1 MQSWKYSFTT
11 AAVLLALS
19 ATGPATANLSDDKNL
34 APSTHDVPIVA
45 WSLGEPMLLAQ
56 ANQAKEKEK
65 SGKNKTQA
73 QKAQGYQKSGNPKA
87 AGGPQNPGKG
97 KPQKP
102 SNARPEQP
110 IEGVKP
116 EQPIEG
122 VKPEQPIEGGK
133 PEQPIEGVKPEQPI
147 APPQP
152 EPRDKGG
159 RG

>member
-1 MQSWKYSFTT
+1 MRSWKYSVST
-11 AAVLLALS
+11 ATILLALS
-19 ATGPATANLSDDKNL
+19 ATGQATANLSDDKNL
-34 APSTHDVPIVA
+34 ARSTHDVPIVA
-45 WSLGEPMLLAQ
+45 WSLGETMLLVQ
-56 ANQAKEKEK
+56 ANPAKEKEK

-102 SNARPEQP
+102 SNAQPEQP
-110 IEGVKP
+110 VERPKPEQPVEAVKP
-116 EQPIEG
+116 EQP
-122 VKPEQPIEGGK
+122 V
-133 PEQPIEGVKPEQPI
+133 

-152 EPRDKGG
+152 EPRDKDG

>member
-73 QKAQGYQKSGNPKA
+73 QKAQGYQKSGNPNA
-87 AGGPQNPGKG
+87 AGGPQSPGRE

-122 VKPEQPIEGGK
+122 VKPEQPI
-133 PEQPIEGVKPEQPI
+133 

-159 RG
+159 HG

>member
-1 MQSWKYSFTT
+1 MRSWKYSVSTVT
-11 AAVLLALS
+11 VLLALS
-19 ATGPATANLSDDKNL
+19 ATGPVTANLSDDKNL

-102 SNARPEQP
+102 SNVRPEQP
-110 IEGVKP
+110 VERP
-116 EQPIEG
+116 
-122 VKPEQPIEGGK
+122 
-133 PEQPIEGVKPEQPI
+133 KPEQPI
-147 APPQP
+147 ATPQP

>member
-1 MQSWKYSFTT
+1 MQRRKFTVTT

-56 ANQAKEKEK
+56 ANQAKEKEQ

-87 AGGPQNPGKG
+87 AGGPQNPGKE

-110 IEGVKP
+110 VEGV
-116 EQPIEG
+116 
-122 VKPEQPIEGGK
+122 K

>member
-87 AGGPQNPGKG
+87 AGGPQSPGKE

-110 IEGVKP
+110 VEGV
-116 EQPIEG
+116 
-122 VKPEQPIEGGK
+122 K

>member
-1 MQSWKYSFTT
+1 MRSWKYSVST
-11 AAVLLALS
+11 ATVLLALS
-19 ATGPATANLSDDKNL
+19 ATGPVTANLSDDKNL

-65 SGKNKTQA
+65 SGKNKNQA

-102 SNARPEQP
+102 SNAQPEQP
-110 IEGVKP
+110 VERPKPEQPVEAVKP
-116 EQPIEG
+116 EQP
-122 VKPEQPIEGGK
+122 V
-133 PEQPIEGVKPEQPI
+133 

-152 EPRDKGG
+152 EPRDKDG

>member
-1 MQSWKYSFTT
+1 MRSWKYSVSTVT
-11 AAVLLALS
+11 VLLALS
-19 ATGPATANLSDDKNL
+19 ATGPVTANLSDDKNP

-102 SNARPEQP
+102 SNVRPEQP
-110 IEGVKP
+110 VERP
-116 EQPIEG
+116 
-122 VKPEQPIEGGK
+122 
-133 PEQPIEGVKPEQPI
+133 KPEQPI
-147 APPQP
+147 ATPQP

>member
-1 MQSWKYSFTT
+1 M
-11 AAVLLALS
+11 LLALS
-19 ATGPATANLSDDKNL
+19 ATGPVTANLSDDKNL

-45 WSLGEPMLLAQ
+45 LSRGEPMLLAQ

-102 SNARPEQP
+102 SNVRPEQP
-110 IEGVKP
+110 VERPKP
-116 EQPIEG
+116 EQP
-122 VKPEQPIEGGK
+122 V
-133 PEQPIEGVKPEQPI
+133 

-152 EPRDKGG
+152 EPRDKDG

>member
-87 AGGPQNPGKG
+87 AGGPQNPGKE

-122 VKPEQPIEGGK
+122 VKPEQPI
-133 PEQPIEGVKPEQPI
+133 

-159 RG
+159 HG

>member
-1 MQSWKYSFTT
+1 MRSWKYSVSTVT
-11 AAVLLALS
+11 VLLALS
-19 ATGPATANLSDDKNL
+19 ATGPVTANLSDDKNL

-110 IEGVKP
+110 VEGV
-116 EQPIEG
+116 
-122 VKPEQPIEGGK
+122 K

>member
-65 SGKNKTQA
+65 SGKKKTQA

-110 IEGVKP
+110 VEGV
-116 EQPIEG
+116 
-122 VKPEQPIEGGK
+122 K

>member
-110 IEGVKP
+110 VEGV
-116 EQPIEG
+116 
-122 VKPEQPIEGGK
+122 K

>member
-56 ANQAKEKEK
+56 ANQAKGKEK

-102 SNARPEQP
+102 SNVRPEQP
-110 IEGVKP
+110 VEGP
-116 EQPIEG
+116 
-122 VKPEQPIEGGK
+122 
-133 PEQPIEGVKPEQPI
+133 KPEQPI
-147 APPQP
+147 ATPQP

>member
-34 APSTHDVPIVA
+34 APSTHVVPIVA

-65 SGKNKTQA
+65 SVKNKTQA

-87 AGGPQNPGKG
+87 AGGPQNPGKE

-102 SNARPEQP
+102 SNAR
-110 IEGVKP
+110 
-116 EQPIEG
+116 
-122 VKPEQPIEGGK
+122 

-159 RG
+159 HG

>member
-1 MQSWKYSFTT
+1 MRSWKYSVSTVT
-11 AAVLLALS
+11 VLLALS
-19 ATGPATANLSDDKNL
+19 ATGPVTANLSDDKNL

-45 WSLGEPMLLAQ
+45 WSRGEPMLLAQ

-102 SNARPEQP
+102 SNVRPEQP
-110 IEGVKP
+110 VERPKP
-116 EQPIEG
+116 EQPVER
-122 VKPEQPIEGGK
+122 P
-133 PEQPIEGVKPEQPI
+133 KPEQPI

>member
-1 MQSWKYSFTT
+1 MRSWKYSVSTVT
-11 AAVLLALS
+11 VLLALS
-19 ATGPATANLSDDKNL
+19 ATGPVTANLSDDKNL

-45 WSLGEPMLLAQ
+45 WSRGEPMLLAQ

-102 SNARPEQP
+102 SNVRPEQP
-110 IEGVKP
+110 VERPKP
-116 EQPIEG
+116 EQPVER
-122 VKPEQPIEGGK
+122 P
-133 PEQPIEGVKPEQPI
+133 KPEQPI
-147 APPQP
+147 APPQS

>member
-73 QKAQGYQKSGNPKA
+73 QKAQGP
-87 AGGPQNPGKG
+87 GPEAPGTQALIR
-97 KPQKP
+97 KPCTP
-102 SNARPEQP
+102 SVSPEASDRPRWIFP
-110 IEGVKP
+110 
-116 EQPIEG
+116 
-122 VKPEQPIEGGK
+122 
-133 PEQPIEGVKPEQPI
+133 
-147 APPQP
+147 
-152 EPRDKGG
+152 
-159 RG
+159 

>member
-1 MQSWKYSFTT
+1 MRSWKYSVST
-11 AAVLLALS
+11 ATVLLALS
-19 ATGPATANLSDDKNL
+19 ATGPVTANLSDDKNL

-45 WSLGEPMLLAQ
+45 WSRGEPMLLAQ

-102 SNARPEQP
+102 SNVRPEQP
-110 IEGVKP
+110 VERPKP
-116 EQPIEG
+116 EQP
-122 VKPEQPIEGGK
+122 V
-133 PEQPIEGVKPEQPI
+133 EGVKPEQPI
-147 APPQP
+147 APPHP
-152 EPRDKGG
+152 EPRDKDG